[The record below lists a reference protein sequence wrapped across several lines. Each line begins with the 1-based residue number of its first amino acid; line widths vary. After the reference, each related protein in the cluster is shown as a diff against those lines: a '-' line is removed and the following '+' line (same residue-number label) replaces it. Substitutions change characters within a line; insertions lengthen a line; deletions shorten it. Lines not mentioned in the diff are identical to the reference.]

1 MYRRTFVKNSF
12 SIASASLLCTTNLW
26 AQEKWQPKKPIKFI
40 VPAPPGSTPDATARP
55 LAEKLSED
63 LGQAV
68 VVENRPGAGG
78 VIGME
83 SVIRSAPDG
92 YTIGLA
98 TQSQMVFNPFLFE
111 KLSYENTKDVQ
122 PITRIA
128 SLALVLAANPAL
140 GVSTLKELV
149 ALAKTRVSNPIQIA
163 VPLLGTPPHV
173 ISLLIQN
180 ELGIKLDTV
189 PFKGTAEAVAAC
201 RAGDVSL
208 VLEAPPAIIPHAK
221 DGKLK
226 ILAVTGSTREPQVPD
241 IPMVSEIAGRSVPG
255 ETWFGLIAPMG
266 LSSEIV
272 AQYQR
277 SMSIV
282 LAKPELKTL
291 YANFSWRI
299 IEKSSPQEFNSV
311 IKDESAQ
318 WGQIIRRT
326 GIKLG

>member
-1 MYRRTFVKNSF
+1 MDRRLFVRNSLAVA
-12 SIASASLLCTTNLW
+12 SISMIQVNVLF
-26 AQEKWQPKKPIKFI
+26 AQERWQPKKPIKFI

-55 LAEKLSED
+55 LAEKLAED

-83 SVIRSAPDG
+83 SVVRSSPDG

-111 KLSYENTKDVQ
+111 KLPYDATKDVQ
-122 PITRIA
+122 AITRIA
-128 SLALVLAANPAL
+128 SLALVLAAHPNLA
-140 GVSTLKELV
+140 VSNLRDLI
-149 ALAKTRVSNPIQIA
+149 ALAKTRASNPIQIG

-180 ELGIKLDTV
+180 ELGIKFDVV
-189 PFKGTAEAVAAC
+189 PFKGTAEAVSAC

-226 ILAVTGSTREPQVPD
+226 ILAVTGSSREPQ
-241 IPMVSEIAGRSVPG
+241 IPEIPTINEVAGKFIPG
-255 ETWFGLIAPMG
+255 ETWFGLIAPAG
-266 LSSEIV
+266 VPLDIIS
-272 AQYQR
+272 QYQR
-277 SMSIV
+277 SLSTA
-282 LAKPELKTL
+282 LSKPELKAL

-299 IEKSSPQEFNSV
+299 IEKSSPQEFNNV
-311 IKDESAQ
+311 IKEESSQ

>member
-1 MYRRTFVKNSF
+1 MYRRLFLRNSLAVASF
-12 SIASASLLCTTNLW
+12 SMIQMNDVS
-26 AQEKWQPKKPIKFI
+26 AQEKWLPKKPIKFI

-111 KLSYENTKDVQ
+111 KLSYDAAKDVQ

-128 SLALVLAANPAL
+128 SLALVLAAHPSL
-140 GVSTLKELV
+140 GVSNLKDLI
-149 ALAKTRVSNPIQIA
+149 ALSKNRINNPIQIG

-173 ISLLIQN
+173 ISLLMQN
-180 ELGIKLDTV
+180 ELGIKLDVV
-189 PFKGTAEAVAAC
+189 PFKGTAEAVSAC

-208 VLEAPPAIIPHAK
+208 VLEAPPAIIPHVK

-226 ILAVTGSTREPQVPD
+226 ALAVTGSTRESQLMD
-241 IPMVSEIAGRSVPG
+241 IPTVSEVAGKLVPG

-266 LSSEIV
+266 VPIEII

-277 SMSIV
+277 SLMTA

-299 IEKSSPQEFNSV
+299 IEKSSPQEFNAV
-311 IKDESAQ
+311 IKEESSQ

>member
-1 MYRRTFVKNSF
+1 MFRRVFIKNSF
-12 SIASASLLCTTNLW
+12 AMASACILATENAS

-111 KLSYENTKDVQ
+111 KLPYDTTKDVQ

-128 SLALVLAANPAL
+128 SLALVLAANPSL
-140 GVSTLKELV
+140 GVSTLKELI
-149 ALAKTRVSNPIQIA
+149 ALAKTRLSNPIQIG

-201 RAGDVSL
+201 RSGDVSL

-226 ILAVTGSTREPQVPD
+226 VLAVTGSSREPQVPD
-241 IPMVSEIAGRSVPG
+241 IPTVSEVAGSSVPG

-266 LSSEIV
+266 VSQDIV

-277 SMSIV
+277 SMSIA
-282 LAKPELKTL
+282 LAKPELKSL

-299 IEKSSPQEFNSV
+299 IERSSPQEFNAV
-311 IKDESAQ
+311 IKDESNQ